1 LYHFAGGGSFRLPN
15 RLGYERQNMKTFG
28 AAFLYVFAQGLI
40 ALLWHYVWND
50 DEDEPFWKTLFY
62 ICLTSLALAG
72 LKIWLD

>member
-1 LYHFAGGGSFRLPN
+1 
-15 RLGYERQNMKTFG
+15 MKTFG

-40 ALLWHYVWND
+40 VLLWHYIWND

-62 ICLTSLALAG
+62 ICLASLALAG

>member
-1 LYHFAGGGSFRLPN
+1 MNTQNFLTMEWAFGILTSF
-15 RLGYERQNMKTFG
+15 
-28 AAFLYVFAQGLI
+28 LI